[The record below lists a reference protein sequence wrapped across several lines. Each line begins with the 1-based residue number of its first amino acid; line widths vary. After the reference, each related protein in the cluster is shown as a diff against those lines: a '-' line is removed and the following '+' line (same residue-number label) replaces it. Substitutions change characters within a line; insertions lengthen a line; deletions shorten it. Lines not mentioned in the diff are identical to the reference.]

1 MGFFKKLFKPFKK
14 LGKFIKKAFK
24 KVGKWFG
31 KLGIFGQIA
40 LSFIPGLG
48 PLISTMFKGLGQGAM
63 RLLSAGLKHS
73 SALVRGAS
81 TIIDTARRVVVG
93 IQKGFK
99 TVTSAATSFVKNT
112 TKYLGNTMGF
122 KVGGPTK
129 FFGKGTDSVFG
140 QVGREVTNNFAE
152 FKEVIGGALKSPAT
166 RATLIDDK
174 LNITKVGGVK
184 VDIRDVNKVQNM
196 SLKPMQ
202 SPIPNQEMI
211 DAGLVPAPAQ
221 VSAMPSFNELLDA
234 PGIAAKQTMAAD
246 NLLGD
251 FRSDLSTEVGAEGLS
266 NFDRVLEGED
276 FKNLSSLDKLRA
288 VHTNPNYF
296 TKVVYAPENSMKKW
310 TDYNSALGTEKELRN
325 PFGKIYDIDT
335 STQTMGQKMKEGLSL
350 EMPKPGQMLSQ
361 VGTGTATSL
370 LTNKIMGG
378 GQQVGD
384 VGPKFSLGQFY
395 QPNLGRYNTQLQE
408 SQYAFGGLDPS
419 LVTSSMSGAQ
429 EYSSLLS
436 GLMNQDANQSQGI
449 YGGFQ
454 PFQPLQTIG
463 LPQFGTFSQPYQTT

>member
-14 LGKFIKKAFK
+14 LGKFIKKQFK
-24 KVGKWFG
+24 RVGKWFG

-40 LSFIPGLG
+40 LSFIPGIG
-48 PLISTMFKGLGQGAM
+48 PLVSSMFKGLGQGAM
-63 RLLSAGLKHS
+63 RLLSAGLKS
-73 SALVRGAS
+73 SNVLIKGAS
-81 TIIDTARRVVVG
+81 TIIDTARRIVGG

-174 LNITKVGGVK
+174 LATTKIGGVEVDAREIK
-184 VDIRDVNKVQNM
+184 LAEETPDYLKQFDPADIRTYELGAEG
-196 SLKPMQ
+196 SLGKPF
-202 SPIPNQEMI
+202 SYT
-211 DAGLVPAPAQ
+211 G
-221 VSAMPSFNELLDA
+221 
-234 PGIAAKQTMAAD
+234 D
-246 NLLGD
+246 NLLNK
-251 FRSDLSTEVGAEGLS
+251 FRTDLNTEIGAEGLS
-266 NFDRVLEGED
+266 NFDRVLGGED
-276 FKNLSSLDKLRA
+276 FKNLSSLEKLKSIQA
-288 VHTNPNYF
+288 NPNYF

-335 STQTMGQKMKEGLSL
+335 STQTMGQKMREGLSL

-361 VGTGTATSL
+361 VGTSTATSL

-384 VGPKFSLGQFY
+384 VGPQFSLGQFY
-395 QPNLGRYNTQLQE
+395 QPNLGRYDSQLQE
-408 SQYAFGGLDPS
+408 SQYAYTGDAPSFG
-419 LVTSSMSGAQ
+419 VATQ
-429 EYSSLLS
+429 EYSSLLA

-463 LPQFGTFSQPYQTT
+463 LPQVAPSQYA